1 MVKVIL
7 SAAGK
12 LVMQKVERMQKE
24 FGSAYAIATNK
35 KISILLDQWVKR
47 NFTSEGKLAGG
58 WKKLKLGGRWKRGQ
72 FDRSAKI
79 LQDTRAL
86 NRSFLPFSDKNK
98 AGIGSKLFYSA
109 DHEYGVSSRR
119 LPIRRMLP
127 VGKDIK
133 EAAEKVVSNEWKR
146 LKNDSGLI

>member
-12 LVMQKVERMQKE
+12 LVMQKVDRMQKE
-24 FGSAYAIATNK
+24 FGGSHAIKTNK

-47 NFTSEGKLAGG
+47 NFSSEGKLAGG
-58 WKKLKLGGRWKRGQ
+58 WKKLKLGGRWKRGKL
-72 FDRSAKI
+72 DRSAKI

-86 NRSFLPFSDKNK
+86 NRSFLPFSDKTK
-98 AGIGSKLFYSA
+98 AGIGSKLSYAA
-109 DHEYGVSSRR
+109 DHEYGVPARR

-127 VGKDIK
+127 LGKDIK
-133 EAAEKVVSNEWKR
+133 VEAEKIVANEWKR
-146 LKNDSGLI
+146 LKNDSGLV